1 MLSSFPYYSNYRQL
15 TRMELS
21 AINLCASF
29 PPKKFA
35 FLGCGPLPLTS
46 LCIVEQLGGLPS
58 LISSSTAQAILVH
71 NIDQSALAFA
81 TAQILCRKLNV
92 PCSAMTFAVDDAEN
106 LKEDLR
112 TFDVVYV
119 AALVGSTTMEKRKIF
134 STVMKKMRPGALLV
148 VRSATGLRSLLY
160 PVSLYFSLLISPR
173 SLSLCASHLPSVFP
187 ILWNK

>member
-1 MLSSFPYYSNYRQL
+1 
-15 TRMELS
+15 MELS
-21 AINLCASF
+21 AINLCTPS

-58 LISSSTAQAILVH
+58 LISSHTAQAILVH
-71 NIDQSALAFA
+71 NIDQSALAFT

-92 PCSAMTFAVDDAEN
+92 PYSTMSFAIDDADD

-112 TFDVVYV
+112 AFDVVYV
-119 AALVGSTTMEKRKIF
+119 AALVGSTATEKRKIF
-134 STVMKKMRPGALLV
+134 STVMKKMKSGALLV

-160 PVSLYFSLLISPR
+160 PVSFCFSLSIFPQISYSMLQSFPFNAVLCEINGPRKTPLIYE
-173 SLSLCASHLPSVFP
+173 
-187 ILWNK
+187 